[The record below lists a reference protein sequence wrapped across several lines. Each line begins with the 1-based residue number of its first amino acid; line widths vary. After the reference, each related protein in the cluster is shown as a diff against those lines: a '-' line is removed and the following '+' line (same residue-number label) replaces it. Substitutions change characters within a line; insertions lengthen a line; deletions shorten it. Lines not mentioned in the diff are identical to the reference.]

1 MDGYSIAT
9 NTLLMPNI
17 PALFFD
23 YPAALAFLRSTFE
36 QHGSLHAFIAMKGF
50 RRLMIIYEETL
61 CAVNAH
67 DSLDKD
73 TLLWSHPSTE
83 SEPIH
88 LYIKAPGEQACIP
101 GTHDMQIRLYYG
113 QHNPINVDPALSQL
127 RVPENKKNFL
137 ISPPGSPCE
146 NWQQTEESPPN
157 TAVLASDLTHAIAEL
172 SDDDLDDLDD
182 FQLDQHSTSS
192 QDINDTT
199 TTTRPSTLKIITA
212 SNHAGE
218 NENVPM
224 ITVQDCDDQPT
235 PPSEKPRTDFPKA
248 RVVPTARPPILS
260 IQ

>member
-1 MDGYSIAT
+1 MDSRSIAT

-17 PALFFD
+17 PALFFE
-23 YPAALAFLRSTFE
+23 YPASLDFLRSTFE

-50 RRLMIIYEETL
+50 RRLMIIYDETL
-61 CAVNAH
+61 CAVNALE
-67 DSLDKD
+67 SLDKK
-73 TLLWSHPSTE
+73 TLLWSPPSTT
-83 SEPIH
+83 SKTIQ
-88 LYIKAPGEQACIP
+88 LYIKDADERVDIP
-101 GTHDMQIRLYYG
+101 GIDGMQIRLYYG

-127 RVPENKKNFL
+127 QVPENKKNFL

-182 FQLDQHSTSS
+182 FQLDQHSASS
-192 QDINDTT
+192 HD
-199 TTTRPSTLKIITA
+199 TRPSSSTLKIITA
-212 SNHAGE
+212 SNNGHE

-224 ITVQDCDDQPT
+224 ITVQDCDDDQPS
-235 PPSEKPRTDFPKA
+235 PPRPRADFPKA
-248 RVVPTARPPILS
+248 RVAPTPRPPILS